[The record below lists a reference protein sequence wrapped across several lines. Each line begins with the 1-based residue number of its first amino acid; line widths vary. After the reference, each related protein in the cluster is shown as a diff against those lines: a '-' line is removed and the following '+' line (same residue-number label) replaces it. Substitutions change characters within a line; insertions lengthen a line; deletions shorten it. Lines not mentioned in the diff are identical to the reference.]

1 MIALIVLVVM
11 TLAAVA
17 LVRSVDTTNQIAGNM
32 SFREGAVH
40 SGERSTELAIN
51 EWIARYSGKD
61 PATGKPYSKLW
72 NDEPLQGYYAAR
84 KDPSATQSWDTFWAE
99 LGPKTV
105 AADAAGNQVS
115 YVIHRLCEFKDKAPH
130 EANCSK
136 PPAAASSGGSFS
148 AGAVSTIT
156 SDQVYY
162 RVTTRVVGPRNTVAY
177 IQTIVAQ

>member
-51 EWIARYSGKD
+51 NWIVTNSARGNVNLHSNN
-61 PATGKPYSKLW
+61 AA
-72 NDEPLQGYYAAR
+72 QGYFAVRA
-84 KDPSATQSWDTFWAE
+84 DPSSTQSWDAFWNASLAASAVAE
-99 LGPKTV
+99 AG
-105 AADAAGNQVS
+105 ADAAGNRVS
-115 YVIHRLCEFKDKAPH
+115 YVIHRLCDGAGAPH
-130 EANCSK
+130 TVNCSK
-136 PPAAASSGGSFS
+136 QPAAASSGGSFS